1 MKREQ
6 VKLVIREIAYEM
18 PLAQTVAERTGAR
31 VATISSMAGGLPGT
45 NGYVDSVEA
54 NLKALVAAA
63 QEGSGAR

>member
-1 MKREQ
+1 MKRDQ

-45 NGYVDSVEA
+45 SGYVDSVEA
-54 NLKALVAAA
+54 NLKALVAAV
-63 QEGSGAR
+63 QGSSGS